1 MMSDKCLANSRK
13 LLAGLLVA
21 GMLAPALAPAEGRT
35 YKPRNSGDPQPKY
48 ELCRLKAVE
57 RSDEEGT
64 RCIYKRQ
71 SRGNDVVISNESS
84 KVDCQAQFQCKREG

>member
-1 MMSDKCLANSRK
+1 MSAEYLAMGRKATGSLLFCL
-13 LLAGLLVA
+13 L
-21 GMLAPALAPAEGRT
+21 LAPALVLAEGRT
-35 YKPRNSGDPQPKY
+35 YQPRKAGDAKPKD

-71 SRGNDVVISNESS
+71 SRGNDVVISNESP
-84 KVDCQAQFQCKREG
+84 KVSCQAQFQCKRGG